1 MNKNKTARL
10 LGAVGALALLLTA
23 GAGPAYAQETA
34 AGIVVEQAR
43 LTDSQGLEGESRVTV
58 EGADCIQAQ
67 LGTLTM
73 PGAYGTIAV
82 TLQNRNSFPVKLVQK
97 DIDDTTLEGVYVR
110 VALLV
115 PGEETIPAGGR
126 CTFGLTV
133 EWAPDSQQ
141 SHEQAEGHFAVRL
154 RYEDGTVW
162 VDPQPDQPTDPD
174 RPNDPADNEGST
186 GGESGSGAEAAAAGS
201 TSSTPARSAP
211 ATGDRAALLPWMALL
226 AASSLGLAGMGHR
239 EYHHRKGN

>member
-97 DIDDTTLEGVYVR
+97 DIADTGLADIRVHFAALE
-110 VALLV
+110 
-115 PGEETIPAGGR
+115 PGKETIPAGGR

-133 EWAPDSQQ
+133 EWEPDSKQNYQ
-141 SHEQAEGHFAVRL
+141 EAEGQFALRL

-162 VDPQPDQPTDPD
+162 VEPQPDG
-174 RPNDPADNEGST
+174 PADNEGST

>member
-23 GAGPAYAQETA
+23 GAGPAYAQETN

-43 LTDSQGLEGESRVTV
+43 LTDSRGLEGESRVTV

-82 TLQNRNSFPVKLVQK
+82 TLQNRNSFPVRLVQK
-97 DIDDTTLEGVYVR
+97 DVADTTLEDIQVR
-110 VALLV
+110 TALPE

-133 EWAPDSQQ
+133 EWAPDSRQ
-141 SHEQAEGHFAVRL
+141 SYEQAAGDFAVRL

-162 VDPQPDQPTDPD
+162 VDPKPDQPA
-174 RPNDPADNEGST
+174 DPADNEGST

-239 EYHHRKGN
+239 AFHHRKGS

>member
-97 DIDDTTLEGVYVR
+97 DIADTTLEDIHVR
-110 VALLV
+110 VSLPE

-133 EWAPDSQQ
+133 EWAPDSRQ
-141 SHEQAEGHFAVRL
+141 SYEQAAGDFAVRL

-162 VDPQPDQPTDPD
+162 VAPQPDQPA
-174 RPNDPADNEGST
+174 DPADKGGST

>member
-58 EGADCIQAQ
+58 EGGDCIQAQ

-97 DIDDTTLEGVYVR
+97 ETVDTGLADIRVHFAALE
-110 VALLV
+110 
-115 PGEETIPAGGR
+115 PGKETIPAGGR

-133 EWAPDSQQ
+133 EWEPDSKQNYQ
-141 SHEQAEGHFAVRL
+141 EAEGQFALRL

-162 VDPQPDQPTDPD
+162 VEPQPDG
-174 RPNDPADNEGST
+174 PADNEGST
-186 GGESGSGAEAAAAGS
+186 GGESGSGAEAAAGS

-239 EYHHRKGN
+239 KYHHRKGN

>member
-10 LGAVGALALLLTA
+10 LGTVGALALLLTA

-73 PGAYGTIAV
+73 PGAYGTITV

-97 DIDDTTLEGVYVR
+97 DIADTTLEGVYVR
-110 VALLV
+110 VALLE

-133 EWAPDSQQ
+133 EWAPDSRQ
-141 SHEQAEGHFAVRL
+141 SYEQAAGDFAVRL

-162 VDPQPDQPTDPD
+162 VDPQPDQP
-174 RPNDPADNEGST
+174 ADN
-186 GGESGSGAEAAAAGS
+186 ESGSGAEAAAAGS

>member
-43 LTDSQGLEGESRVTV
+43 LTDSQSLEGESRVTV

-73 PGAYGTIAV
+73 PGAYGTITV
-82 TLQNRNSFPVKLVQK
+82 TLHNQNTFPVVLVQK
-97 DIDDTTLEGVYVR
+97 ETVDTGLADIRVHFAALE
-110 VALLV
+110 
-115 PGEETIPAGGR
+115 PGKETIPAGGR

-133 EWAPDSQQ
+133 EWAPDSRQ
-141 SHEQAEGHFAVRL
+141 SYEQAAGDFAVRL

-162 VDPQPDQPTDPD
+162 VAPQPDQ
-174 RPNDPADNEGST
+174 PADNEGST

>member
-58 EGADCIQAQ
+58 EGADCIQAE
-67 LGTLTM
+67 LGVLTM
-73 PGAYGTIAV
+73 PGAYGTITV

-97 DIDDTTLEGVYVR
+97 DITDTTLEDIHVR
-110 VALLV
+110 VAL
-115 PGEETIPAGGR
+115 PEPWEETIPAGGR

-133 EWAPDSQQ
+133 EWAPDSRQ
-141 SHEQAEGHFAVRL
+141 SYEQAAGDFAVRL

-162 VDPQPDQPTDPD
+162 VDPQPDQPAA
-174 RPNDPADNEGST
+174 PAENEGST

>member
-23 GAGPAYAQETA
+23 GVGPAYAQETN

-67 LGTLTM
+67 LGTLTL

-82 TLQNRNSFPVKLVQK
+82 TLQNRNSFPVRLVQK
-97 DIDDTTLEGVYVR
+97 DVTNTALEDIQVR
-110 VALLV
+110 MALPE

-133 EWAPDSQQ
+133 EWAPDSRQ

-162 VDPQPDQPTDPD
+162 VDPQPDQPTDPAS
-174 RPNDPADNEGST
+174 PTGPAE
-186 GGESGSGAEAAAAGS
+186 SGAEAAAAGS

>member
-73 PGAYGTIAV
+73 PGAYGTITV
-82 TLQNRNSFPVKLVQK
+82 TLQNRNSFPVRLVQK
-97 DIDDTTLEGVYVR
+97 DVTNTALEDIQVR
-110 VALLV
+110 VALLE

-133 EWAPDSQQ
+133 EWAPDSRQ
-141 SHEQAEGHFAVRL
+141 SHEQAEGDFAVRL

-162 VDPQPDQPTDPD
+162 VEPQPDG
-174 RPNDPADNEGST
+174 PADNEGST

-201 TSSTPARSAP
+201 ASGTPARSAP

>member
-23 GAGPAYAQETA
+23 GAGPAYAQETT

-58 EGADCIQAQ
+58 EGADCIQAE
-67 LGTLTM
+67 LGVLTM
-73 PGAYGTIAV
+73 PGAYGTITV
-82 TLQNRNSFPVKLVQK
+82 TLHNQNTFPVVLVQK
-97 DIDDTTLEGVYVR
+97 ETVDTGLADIRVHFAALE
-110 VALLV
+110 
-115 PGEETIPAGGR
+115 PGKETIPAGGR

-133 EWAPDSQQ
+133 EWEPDSRQ
-141 SHEQAEGHFAVRL
+141 SYEQAAGDFAVRL

-162 VDPQPDQPTDPD
+162 VDPQPDQ
-174 RPNDPADNEGST
+174 PADNEGST

-201 TSSTPARSAP
+201 TSSTPARNAP

-239 EYHHRKGN
+239 KYHHRKGN

>member
-1 MNKNKTARL
+1 MNKNKTASL

-23 GAGPAYAQETA
+23 WAGPAYAQETT

-43 LTDSQGLEGESRVTV
+43 LTDSQGLEGESRVMV
-58 EGADCIQAQ
+58 EGADCIQAE
-67 LGTLTM
+67 LGVLTM
-73 PGAYGTIAV
+73 PGAYGTITV

-97 DIDDTTLEGVYVR
+97 DVTNTALEDIQVR
-110 VALLV
+110 VALPE

-133 EWAPDSQQ
+133 EWEPDSKQNYQ
-141 SHEQAEGHFAVRL
+141 EAEGQFALRL

-162 VDPQPDQPTDPD
+162 VDPQPDQP
-174 RPNDPADNEGST
+174 ADKGGST
-186 GGESGSGAEAAAAGS
+186 GGKPGSGAEAAAAGS

>member
-82 TLQNRNSFPVKLVQK
+82 TLQNRNSFPVVLVQK
-97 DIDDTTLEGVYVR
+97 ETVDTGLADIRVYFAALE
-110 VALLV
+110 
-115 PGEETIPAGGR
+115 PGKETIPAGGR

-133 EWAPDSQQ
+133 EWEPDSKQNYQ
-141 SHEQAEGHFAVRL
+141 EAEGQFALRL

-162 VDPQPDQPTDPD
+162 VEPQPDG
-174 RPNDPADNEGST
+174 PADKEGST

>member
-58 EGADCIQAQ
+58 ERADCIQAQ

-97 DIDDTTLEGVYVR
+97 DIADTTLEGVYVR
-110 VALLV
+110 VALLE

-133 EWAPDSQQ
+133 EWAPDSRQ
-141 SHEQAEGHFAVRL
+141 SYEQAAGDFAVRL

-162 VDPQPDQPTDPD
+162 VDPQPDQPA
-174 RPNDPADNEGST
+174 DPADKGGST
-186 GGESGSGAEAAAAGS
+186 GGKPGSRAEAAAAGS

>member
-10 LGAVGALALLLTA
+10 LGAVGALALLLTV
-23 GAGPAYAQETA
+23 GASPAYAQETA

-43 LTDSQGLEGESRVTV
+43 LTESQGLEGESRVTV

-110 VALLV
+110 VALLE

-133 EWAPDSQQ
+133 EWAPDSRQ
-141 SHEQAEGHFAVRL
+141 SYEQAAGDFAVRL

-162 VDPQPDQPTDPD
+162 VDPQPDQP
-174 RPNDPADNEGST
+174 ADNEGST
-186 GGESGSGAEAAAAGS
+186 GGESGSGAEAAATES
-201 TSSTPARSAP
+201 TSSARTTGTP
-211 ATGDRAALLPWMALL
+211 ATGDRAALLPWVALL

-239 EYHHRKGN
+239 AFHHRKGN

>member
-34 AGIVVEQAR
+34 AGIVVEQAA
-43 LTDSQGLEGESRVTV
+43 LTDSRGLEGDSRVTV

-82 TLQNRNSFPVKLVQK
+82 TLQNRNSFPVRLVK
-97 DIDDTTLEGVYVR
+97 KAVTDTTLEDIQVR
-110 VALLV
+110 TALLE

-133 EWAPDSQQ
+133 EWAPDSRQ
-141 SHEQAEGHFAVRL
+141 SYEQAEGDFAVRL

-162 VDPQPDQPTDPD
+162 VDPQPDQ
-174 RPNDPADNEGST
+174 PADNEGST

>member
-73 PGAYGTIAV
+73 PGAYGTITV
-82 TLQNRNSFPVKLVQK
+82 TLQNRNSFPVRLVQK
-97 DIDDTTLEGVYVR
+97 DVTNTALEDIQVR
-110 VALLV
+110 VALPE

-133 EWAPDSQQ
+133 EWAPDSRQ
-141 SHEQAEGHFAVRL
+141 SYEQAAGDFAVRL

-162 VDPQPDQPTDPD
+162 VDPQPDQPA
-174 RPNDPADNEGST
+174 DPAENEGST

>member
-23 GAGPAYAQETA
+23 GAGPAYAQETN

-73 PGAYGTIAV
+73 PGAYGTITV
-82 TLQNRNSFPVKLVQK
+82 TLQNRNSFPVRLVQK
-97 DIDDTTLEGVYVR
+97 DVTNTALEDIQVR
-110 VALLV
+110 MALPE

-133 EWAPDSQQ
+133 EWAPDSRQ

-162 VDPQPDQPTDPD
+162 VDPQPDQPTDPAS
-174 RPNDPADNEGST
+174 PTGPAE
-186 GGESGSGAEAAAAGS
+186 SGAEAAAAGS

>member
-1 MNKNKTARL
+1 MNKNKTASL

-97 DIDDTTLEGVYVR
+97 DIADTTLEGVCVR
-110 VALLV
+110 VALLE

-133 EWAPDSQQ
+133 EWAPDSRQ
-141 SHEQAEGHFAVRL
+141 SYEQAAGDFAVRL

-162 VDPQPDQPTDPD
+162 VAPQPDQPA
-174 RPNDPADNEGST
+174 DPADNEGST

-201 TSSTPARSAP
+201 TSSTPARNAP

>member
-1 MNKNKTARL
+1 MNKNKTASL

-23 GAGPAYAQETA
+23 GAGPAYAQEMT

-97 DIDDTTLEGVYVR
+97 DIADTTLEGVYVR
-110 VALLV
+110 VALLE

-133 EWAPDSQQ
+133 EWAPDSRQ
-141 SHEQAEGHFAVRL
+141 SYEQAAGNFAVRL

-162 VDPQPDQPTDPD
+162 VDPQPDQPTDPAS
-174 RPNDPADNEGST
+174 PTGPAE
-186 GGESGSGAEAAAAGS
+186 SGAEAAAAGS

-239 EYHHRKGN
+239 KYHHRKGN

>member
-97 DIDDTTLEGVYVR
+97 DIADTTLEGVYVR
-110 VALLV
+110 VALLE
-115 PGEETIPAGGR
+115 PGKETIPAGGR

-133 EWAPDSQQ
+133 EWAPDSRQ
-141 SHEQAEGHFAVRL
+141 SYEQAAGDFAVRL

-162 VDPQPDQPTDPD
+162 VDPQPDQPA
-174 RPNDPADNEGST
+174 DPADKGGST
-186 GGESGSGAEAAAAGS
+186 GGESGSGSEAAAAGS

-239 EYHHRKGN
+239 EYHNRKGN

>member
-58 EGADCIQAQ
+58 EGGDCIQAQ

-97 DIDDTTLEGVYVR
+97 DVTNTTLEDIQVR
-110 VALLV
+110 TAL
-115 PGEETIPAGGR
+115 PEPEEETIPAGGR

-133 EWAPDSQQ
+133 EWEPDSRQ
-141 SHEQAEGHFAVRL
+141 SYEQAAGDFAVRL

-162 VDPQPDQPTDPD
+162 VDPQPDQ
-174 RPNDPADNEGST
+174 PADNEGST

>member
-23 GAGPAYAQETA
+23 GAGPAYAQEMA
-34 AGIVVEQAR
+34 AGIVVEQVR
-43 LTDSQGLEGESRVTV
+43 LTDSQGLEGDSRVTV

-73 PGAYGTIAV
+73 PGAYGTITV

-97 DIDDTTLEGVYVR
+97 DVTNTALEDIQVR
-110 VALLV
+110 VALPE

-133 EWAPDSQQ
+133 EWAPDSRQ
-141 SHEQAEGHFAVRL
+141 SYEQAEGDFAVRL

-162 VDPQPDQPTDPD
+162 VDPQPDQ
-174 RPNDPADNEGST
+174 PADNEGST

>member
-23 GAGPAYAQETA
+23 WAGPAYAQETA

-58 EGADCIQAQ
+58 EGADCIQAE
-67 LGTLTM
+67 LGVLTM

-97 DIDDTTLEGVYVR
+97 DITDTTLEDIHVR
-110 VALLV
+110 VAL
-115 PGEETIPAGGR
+115 PEPWEETIPAGGR
-126 CTFGLTV
+126 CTFSLTV
-133 EWAPDSQQ
+133 EWAPDSRQ
-141 SHEQAEGHFAVRL
+141 SYEQAEGHFAVRL

-162 VDPQPDQPTDPD
+162 VDPKPDQ
-174 RPNDPADNEGST
+174 PADNEGST

-239 EYHHRKGN
+239 KYHHRKGN

>member
-1 MNKNKTARL
+1 MNKNKTASL

-23 GAGPAYAQETA
+23 WAGPAYAQETT

-82 TLQNRNSFPVKLVQK
+82 TLQNRNSFPVRLVQK
-97 DIDDTTLEGVYVR
+97 NVTNTTLEGVYVR
-110 VALLV
+110 VALPE

-126 CTFGLTV
+126 YTFGLTV
-133 EWAPDSQQ
+133 EWAPDSRQ

-162 VDPQPDQPTDPD
+162 VDPQP
-174 RPNDPADNEGST
+174 ADKGGST
-186 GGESGSGAEAAAAGS
+186 GGKPGSGAEAAAAGS

-239 EYHHRKGN
+239 EYHRRKGN

>member
-73 PGAYGTIAV
+73 PGAYGTITV
-82 TLQNRNSFPVKLVQK
+82 TLQNRNSFPVRLVQK
-97 DIDDTTLEGVYVR
+97 DVTNTALEDIQVR
-110 VALLV
+110 MALPE

-133 EWAPDSQQ
+133 EWAPDSRQ
-141 SHEQAEGHFAVRL
+141 SYEQAAGDFAVRL

-162 VDPQPDQPTDPD
+162 VDPQPDQPA
-174 RPNDPADNEGST
+174 DPADKGGST
-186 GGESGSGAEAAAAGS
+186 GGKPGSGAEAAAAGS

>member
-58 EGADCIQAQ
+58 EGGDCIQAQ

-97 DIDDTTLEGVYVR
+97 DIADTTLEDIQVR
-110 VALLV
+110 TALPE

-133 EWAPDSQQ
+133 EWAPDSRQ

-162 VDPQPDQPTDPD
+162 VDPQPDQPADP
-174 RPNDPADNEGST
+174 EGST

>member
-1 MNKNKTARL
+1 
-10 LGAVGALALLLTA
+10 
-23 GAGPAYAQETA
+23 
-34 AGIVVEQAR
+34 
-43 LTDSQGLEGESRVTV
+43 
-58 EGADCIQAQ
+58 
-67 LGTLTM
+67 M

-97 DIDDTTLEGVYVR
+97 DITDTTLEDVCVR
-110 VALLV
+110 VALLE

-133 EWAPDSQQ
+133 EGAPDSRQ
-141 SHEQAEGHFAVRL
+141 SYEQAEGDFAVRL

-162 VDPQPDQPTDPD
+162 VDPQPDQPA
-174 RPNDPADNEGST
+174 DPADNEGST

>member
-10 LGAVGALALLLTA
+10 LGTVGALALLLTA

-97 DIDDTTLEGVYVR
+97 ETVDTGLADIRVHFAALE
-110 VALLV
+110 
-115 PGEETIPAGGR
+115 PGKETIPAGGR

-133 EWAPDSQQ
+133 EWAPDSRQ
-141 SHEQAEGHFAVRL
+141 SYEQAEGDFAVRL

-162 VDPQPDQPTDPD
+162 VDPQPDQ
-174 RPNDPADNEGST
+174 PADNEGST

-226 AASSLGLAGMGHR
+226 AASSLGLARMGHR
-239 EYHHRKGN
+239 KYHHRKGN

>member
-73 PGAYGTIAV
+73 PGAYGTITV

-97 DIDDTTLEGVYVR
+97 ETVDTGLADIRVHFAALE
-110 VALLV
+110 
-115 PGEETIPAGGR
+115 PGKETIPAGGR

-133 EWAPDSQQ
+133 EWEPDSKQNYQ
-141 SHEQAEGHFAVRL
+141 EAEGQFALRL

-162 VDPQPDQPTDPD
+162 VEPQPDG
-174 RPNDPADNEGST
+174 PADNEGST
-186 GGESGSGAEAAAAGS
+186 GGESGSGAEAAAGS

-239 EYHHRKGN
+239 KYHHRKGN

>member
-97 DIDDTTLEGVYVR
+97 DITDTTLEDVCVR
-110 VALLV
+110 VALLE

-133 EWAPDSQQ
+133 EWAPDSRQ
-141 SHEQAEGHFAVRL
+141 SYEQAEGDFAVRL

-162 VDPQPDQPTDPD
+162 VDPQPDQ
-174 RPNDPADNEGST
+174 PADNEGST

-201 TSSTPARSAP
+201 ASGTPARNAP

>member
-67 LGTLTM
+67 LGTLTL
-73 PGAYGTIAV
+73 PGAYGTITV
-82 TLQNRNSFPVKLVQK
+82 TLQNRNSFPVRLVQK
-97 DIDDTTLEGVYVR
+97 DVTNTALEDIQVR
-110 VALLV
+110 MALPE

-133 EWAPDSQQ
+133 EWAPDSRQ
-141 SHEQAEGHFAVRL
+141 SHEQAEGDFAVRL

-162 VDPQPDQPTDPD
+162 VDPQPDQP
-174 RPNDPADNEGST
+174 ADNEGST
-186 GGESGSGAEAAAAGS
+186 GGESGSGAAAAES
-201 TSSTPARSAP
+201 TSSARTTGTP

>member
-23 GAGPAYAQETA
+23 GAGPAYAQETN
-34 AGIVVEQAR
+34 AGIVVEQAA
-43 LTDSQGLEGESRVTV
+43 LTDSRGLEGDSRVTV

-82 TLQNRNSFPVKLVQK
+82 TLQNRNSFPVRLVQK
-97 DIDDTTLEGVYVR
+97 DVTNTTLEDIQVR
-110 VALLV
+110 VALPE

-133 EWAPDSQQ
+133 EWAPDSRQ
-141 SHEQAEGHFAVRL
+141 SYEQAAGNFAVRL

-162 VDPQPDQPTDPD
+162 VDPKPDQPADP
-174 RPNDPADNEGST
+174 EGST
-186 GGESGSGAEAAAAGS
+186 GGKPGSGAEAAAAGS

>member
-23 GAGPAYAQETA
+23 GAGPAYAQETN
-34 AGIVVEQAR
+34 AGIVVEQAA
-43 LTDSQGLEGESRVTV
+43 LTDSRGLEGDSRVTV

-82 TLQNRNSFPVKLVQK
+82 TLQNRNSFPVRLVQK
-97 DIDDTTLEGVYVR
+97 DVTNTALEDIQVR
-110 VALLV
+110 TALPE

-133 EWAPDSQQ
+133 EWALDSRQ
-141 SHEQAEGHFAVRL
+141 SYEQAAGDFAVRL

-162 VDPQPDQPTDPD
+162 VDPQPDQPAA
-174 RPNDPADNEGST
+174 PAENEGST

-201 TSSTPARSAP
+201 TSSTPARNAP

-239 EYHHRKGN
+239 EYYHRKGN

>member
-58 EGADCIQAQ
+58 EGGDCIQAQ

-97 DIDDTTLEGVYVR
+97 DVTNTTLEDIQVR
-110 VALLV
+110 TAL
-115 PGEETIPAGGR
+115 PEPEEETIPAGGR

-133 EWAPDSQQ
+133 EWAPDSRQ

-162 VDPQPDQPTDPD
+162 VDPQPDQPADP
-174 RPNDPADNEGST
+174 EGST

>member
-23 GAGPAYAQETA
+23 GAGPAYAQETN
-34 AGIVVEQAR
+34 AGIVVEQAA
-43 LTDSQGLEGESRVTV
+43 LTDSRGLEGDSRVTV

-82 TLQNRNSFPVKLVQK
+82 TLQNRNSFPVRLVQK
-97 DIDDTTLEGVYVR
+97 DVTNTTLEDIQVR
-110 VALLV
+110 MALPE

-133 EWAPDSQQ
+133 EWAPDSRQ
-141 SHEQAEGHFAVRL
+141 SYEQAEGDFAVRL

-162 VDPQPDQPTDPD
+162 VDPQPDQ
-174 RPNDPADNEGST
+174 PADNEGST

-239 EYHHRKGN
+239 ENHHRKGN

>member
-82 TLQNRNSFPVKLVQK
+82 TLQNRNSFPVVLVQK
-97 DIDDTTLEGVYVR
+97 ETVDTGLADIRVHFAALE
-110 VALLV
+110 
-115 PGEETIPAGGR
+115 PGKETIPAGGR

-133 EWAPDSQQ
+133 EWEPDSRQ
-141 SHEQAEGHFAVRL
+141 SYEQAAGDFAVRL

-162 VDPQPDQPTDPD
+162 VDPQPDQ
-174 RPNDPADNEGST
+174 PADNEGST

>member
-43 LTDSQGLEGESRVTV
+43 LTDSQGLEGDSRVTV

-82 TLQNRNSFPVKLVQK
+82 TLQNRNSFPVRLVQK
-97 DIDDTTLEGVYVR
+97 DVTNTALEDIQVR
-110 VALLV
+110 MALPE

-133 EWAPDSQQ
+133 EWAPDSRQ
-141 SHEQAEGHFAVRL
+141 SYEQAAGDFAVRL

-162 VDPQPDQPTDPD
+162 VDPQPDQP
-174 RPNDPADNEGST
+174 ADNEGST
-186 GGESGSGAEAAAAGS
+186 GGESGSGAAAAGS

>member
-97 DIDDTTLEGVYVR
+97 DIADTTLEDIHVR
-110 VALLV
+110 VALLE

-133 EWAPDSQQ
+133 EWAPDSRQ
-141 SHEQAEGHFAVRL
+141 SYEQAAGDFAVRL

-162 VDPQPDQPTDPD
+162 VAPQPDQPA
-174 RPNDPADNEGST
+174 DPADKGGST

>member
-110 VALLV
+110 VALLE

-133 EWAPDSQQ
+133 EWAPDSRQ
-141 SHEQAEGHFAVRL
+141 SYEQAAGDFAVRL

-162 VDPQPDQPTDPD
+162 VDPQPDQPA
-174 RPNDPADNEGST
+174 DPADKGGST

-239 EYHHRKGN
+239 KYHHRKGN